1 MQRSRPHNAV
11 MYGQP
16 LDKTHLQAERSGCEK
31 EGGDDGQIA
40 GQCAPVM
47 GAEAER
53 GEGGAV
59 GSLQRCTRDRRGS
72 NVLLVAAAA
81 DERRSWG
88 VCREGGSP
96 PPQQVISL
104 SGGSAR
110 CKRYTTSLQGTVPPQ

>member
-40 GQCAPVM
+40 GQCAPVI

-53 GEGGAV
+53 ERGGRWAACKGAPGTGGGAMFC
-59 GSLQRCTRDRRGS
+59 SWLQLQTRGGAGGFAGKE
-72 NVLLVAAAA
+72 AA
-81 DERRSWG
+81 
-88 VCREGGSP
+88 P
-96 PPQQVISL
+96 PPS
-104 SGGSAR
+104 R
-110 CKRYTTSLQGTVPPQ
+110 